1 MANEC
6 IKEGAVI
13 SENMLTYK
21 RPGTGISP
29 SEIANVIG
37 KKAKETI
44 PEDEL
49 IKWEYLE

>member
-1 MANEC
+1 
-6 IKEGAVI
+6 
-13 SENMLTYK
+13 MLTYK

-37 KKAKETI
+37 RKAKTDI

-49 IKWEYLE
+49 IQYEFLE

>member
-1 MANEC
+1 
-6 IKEGAVI
+6 
-13 SENMLTYK
+13 MLTYK

-29 SEIANVIG
+29 SEIDNVIG

-49 IKWEYLE
+49 LKYDYLE